1 MLHMYVCAYQN
12 PLVWKDVW
20 KLLVPLLS
28 HQVIRDVETFT
39 HKRPFNY
46 KAILAIMNGS

>member
-1 MLHMYVCAYQN
+1 VCAYQH

-28 HQVIRDVETFT
+28 HQVIRDVEAFT
-39 HKRPFNY
+39 QKKRFNHEAVL
-46 KAILAIMNGS
+46 AILNN